1 MSIPVDHLA
10 GPSQNK
16 DGIAKRL
23 AEFEAGRIRVL
34 LISNRTAVL
43 GLNILAATHILL
55 LHKMVPEEEKQILGC
70 SYRMGRIRPLHC
82 IKLYHERE
90 LQSQQLRSS
99 TPQ

>member
-1 MSIPVDHLA
+1 MDHLA

-23 AEFEAGRIRVL
+23 ADFEAGRIRVL

-43 GLNILAATHILL
+43 GMNILAATHILL

-70 SYRMGRIRPLHC
+70 SYRMGRTRPLHC
-82 IKLYHERE
+82 IKLDHERE
-90 LQSQQLRSS
+90 MQQQQLLS